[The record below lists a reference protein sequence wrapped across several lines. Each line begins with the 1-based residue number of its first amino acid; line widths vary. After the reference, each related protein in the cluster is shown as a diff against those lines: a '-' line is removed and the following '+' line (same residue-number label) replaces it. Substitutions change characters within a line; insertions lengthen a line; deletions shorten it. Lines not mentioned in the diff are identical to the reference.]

1 MSNRVLVYRIG
12 SQPKMKA
19 VAFWTSPSVTAV
31 EVSDAIRSFSE
42 SEGPVAEVCLIT
54 WHHCSSLF
62 DELLVKPLDLRVD
75 STGISGAILNRD
87 LKWRTQN
94 VPNPRMVLKEGYE
107 FLFRKRGGVLVAP
120 DGYHYQKL
128 SGVHSQKFL
137 RAANVFIN
145 SNESALFALG
155 VLVELAISA
164 PPDIIYTDTS
174 AINVVGHLISDFF
187 LTGEGPSPIPVVSFS
202 SYEGLESGF
211 VFDFAETAIVVMSA
225 TTSGSLERKLVKE
238 HEIREK
244 RICTLFAANE
254 LKGPQVLFNIS
265 ESEGEPFGE
274 IENYQPGSCPLCDR
288 QQPVIT
294 ISGDQFLP
302 EPATCR
308 AFELLR
314 KDLSAASLRFVNDIE
329 NGKVKCHA
337 LMQDGSR
344 RLFHFDL
351 FGNPSCQVEVEVKRQ
366 FGLLFG
372 KRGMNVLVPPHTENL
387 GWTSGDDYQVRC
399 TENFSDVQDQPFLGV
414 FCPVNYGSGET
425 ASLALGLRQIPND
438 PARSF
443 LLGVSI
449 YSGSEE
455 QKETISSLEFRKAGW
470 KYLVNTVYELHLPS
484 LRNGKTPWDIELAW
498 LDLWRGA
505 WKDLSQVNE
514 RYIKLRD
521 SRWLDANDI
530 FLPDFSGETP
540 GATKGFA
547 FFNDETVVGD
557 QSRILLTVALALH
570 DRRRMKKSWSMPQN
584 REVVEPRM
592 FNRYSDPA
600 IQAAFLRGALS
611 EELNYSGD
619 QHLSSRFAQIVD
631 AMIAGEG
638 VGYAAALS
646 EFCYAVLSDRVH
658 LDGHVRHEMI
668 KKIANMNASNDW
680 AKCFVEIAKV
690 QLS

>member
-1 MSNRVLVYRIG
+1 
-12 SQPKMKA
+12 MKA
-19 VAFWTSPSVTAV
+19 VAFWTSPNVTAV
-31 EVSDAIRSFSE
+31 EVSEAIRSFSE
-42 SEGPVAEVCLIT
+42 SEGPVAEVCLVT
-54 WHHCSSLF
+54 WHHCVSLF
-62 DELLVKPLDLRVD
+62 DELLERPLDLRVD
-75 STGISGAILNRD
+75 SNGISGALLNQN
-87 LKWRTQN
+87 LKWRTKN
-94 VPNPRMVLKEGYE
+94 VPNPKTVLKEGYE
-107 FLFRKRGGVLVAP
+107 SLFRQRGGVLVAP

-128 SGVHSQKFL
+128 SGVHSTKFL

-155 VLVELAISA
+155 VLVELAITV

-174 AINVVGHLISDFF
+174 AINVVGHLISDFY
-187 LTGEGPSPIPVVSFS
+187 LTSGGPSPIPVVSFS

-225 TTSGSLERKLVKE
+225 TTSGSLERKLVKD
-238 HEIREK
+238 HEIREN
-244 RICTLFAANE
+244 RICTLFAANK
-254 LKGPQVLFNIS
+254 LNGPQVLFNIS
-265 ESEGEPFGE
+265 ESEGEPFGK
-274 IENYQPGSCPLCDR
+274 IDNYQPGSCPLCDR

-314 KDLSAASLRFVNDIE
+314 KDLCASSLRFINDVD

-344 RLFHFDL
+344 TLFHFDL
-351 FGNPSCQVEVEVKRQ
+351 FGDPSCRVEEEIKRQ
-366 FGLLFG
+366 FSLLFG
-372 KRGMNVLVPPHTENL
+372 NRNMNVLVPRGTEGL
-387 GWTSGDDYQVRC
+387 EWTKEDDYRVAC
-399 TENFSDVQDQPFLGV
+399 TEEFNDIKEQPFLGV
-414 FCPVNYGSGET
+414 FCPVNYGSGES

-455 QKETISSLEFRKAGW
+455 QKETIASLEFRKAGW
-470 KYLVNTVYELHLPS
+470 KYLVNTVYELYLPS

-498 LDLWRGA
+498 LDRWRSV
-505 WKDLSQVNE
+505 WKDMAPVEE
-514 RYIKLRD
+514 RYGKLKEA
-521 SRWLDANDI
+521 RWLDAKDI
-530 FLPDFSGETP
+530 FLPDFSGEP
-540 GATKGFA
+540 PSATKGFA
-547 FFNDETVVGD
+547 FFNDETVIGD

-570 DRRRMKKSWSMPQN
+570 DRRRVQKSWSTPQN

-600 IQAAFLRGALS
+600 IQAAMLRCASS

-619 QHLSSRFAQIVD
+619 QQLSSRFAQIVD

-646 EFCYAVLSDRVH
+646 EFCYAVLSERVH
-658 LDGHVRHEMI
+658 LDGHVRHKTL
-668 KKIANMNASNDW
+668 KKIAGMNAGGSDW
-680 AKCFVEIAKV
+680 AKCFVEIAKAH
-690 QLS
+690 LN